1 MLYRVGGHEDGPT
14 HRGEDADSETISVVA
29 DSCYCSDS
37 DDKDSAFLSIP
48 VIYAKNGLCD
58 S

>member
-37 DDKDSAFLSIP
+37 DDKDSAFFINSG
-48 VIYAKNGLCD
+48 YLC
-58 S
+58 